1 MVGQWLNIFAETPGA
16 STVGDGASTEGLSS
30 QITATV
36 ERLTTEYLGSAK
48 TTFAA
53 LGVAAAAVAGS
64 MVVWEVSKGIASYC
78 LAGPLHLGVNLKGY
92 GTWAVV
98 TGANTG
104 IGRVYA
110 LELALKGFNIVLVAR
125 NQQKLEVTAKEIED
139 IHKVETKIIVVDLA
153 DATLENY
160 LHVQAQLQGL
170 DIGIL
175 VNDAAIGPSDPM
187 TEFLSNP
194 PDAQTCIDQINVNV
208 SGYVMM
214 TRIILPSMVVAKKGI
229 IINIS
234 SVNGDIA
241 TPKAALYS
249 ATKGFVAFFSQ
260 ALRDEYMGKGIIVQC
275 VLPGTV
281 LTKMAQTASKE
292 NFLCVMPEEYV
303 SPALA
308 QVGLRSY
315 TYGHWKHGLHM
326 KKKKV
331 LIYLKS
337 LL

>member
-1 MVGQWLNIFAETPGA
+1 MVMQWLNIFEGTPGA
-16 STVGDGASTEGLSS
+16 WTTGNGASADGVTGSV
-30 QITATV
+30 TAAV
-36 ERLTTEYLGSAK
+36 DRWTTEYLGAGK

-53 LGVAAAAVAGS
+53 LGVATAAVAGS
-64 MVVWEVSKGIASYC
+64 LALWEMGKGVASYW
-78 LAGPLHLGVNLKGY
+78 LAGPLHLGVNLKKY

-110 LELALKGFNIVLVAR
+110 LELALKGYNIVLVAR

-139 IHKVETKIIVVDLA
+139 IHKVETKIIVIDLS
-153 DATLENY
+153 DAKLDNY

-175 VNDAAIGPSDPM
+175 VNAAGIGPSDPM
-187 TEFLSNP
+187 QEFLSNP
-194 PDAQTCIDQINVNV
+194 PDAQACIDQVNVNV

-214 TRIILPSMVVAKKGI
+214 TRIVLPSMVVAKKGI

-234 SVNGDIA
+234 SVIGDIFV
-241 TPKAALYS
+241 PKAALYS
-249 ATKGFVAFFSQ
+249 ATKGFVTFFSQ
-260 ALRDEYMGKGIIVQC
+260 ALNDEYKDKGIIVQC
-275 VLPGTV
+275 VMPGTV

-292 NFLCVMPEEYV
+292 NFLCVMPEDYV
-303 SPALA
+303 PAALA
-308 QVGLRSY
+308 QVGLRSV

-331 LIYLKS
+331 KIFLES